1 MIFKLF
7 QFKCSKQSYRK
18 KLYDWCVFKRA
29 SLLLGMHGVP
39 ALWAR
44 LPPYLDQK
52 MSCLMLWT
60 QSDFK
65 NIAIT
70 AKIFKEICKTCQF
83 FIKFP
88 TNIGKI
94 ILFLAVMEAIPTIV
108 CDTLYTLGLH
118 DQIPS
123 WKIMDNKGRITVV
136 LHWEPEDVAAL
147 RSSSLP
153 AIAGPSR
160 QSSTC
165 STIASGGPRL
175 LGIHARSISQV
186 RSWDEFNWRNPVV

>member
-1 MIFKLF
+1 MYLLF
-7 QFKCSKQSYRK
+7 TYSI
-18 KLYDWCVFKRA
+18 YD
-29 SLLLGMHGVP
+29 
-39 ALWAR
+39 
-44 LPPYLDQK
+44 
-52 MSCLMLWT
+52 
-60 QSDFK
+60 
-65 NIAIT
+65 I
-70 AKIFKEICKTCQF
+70 
-83 FIKFP
+83 
-88 TNIGKI
+88 
-94 ILFLAVMEAIPTIV
+94 FLAVMEAIPTIV

-118 DQIPS
+118 DQTPS

-186 RSWDEFNWRNPVV
+186 RNCPKKYFSR

>member
-1 MIFKLF
+1 MRQNRITIFISLRRYP
-7 QFKCSKQSYRK
+7 FKQ
-18 KLYDWCVFKRA
+18 
-29 SLLLGMHGVP
+29 
-39 ALWAR
+39 
-44 LPPYLDQK
+44 
-52 MSCLMLWT
+52 
-60 QSDFK
+60 
-65 NIAIT
+65 N
-70 AKIFKEICKTCQF
+70 KTNKTF
-83 FIKFP
+83 
-88 TNIGKI
+88 
-94 ILFLAVMEAIPTIV
+94 LSFLAVMEAIPTIV

-118 DQIPS
+118 DQTPS

-186 RSWDEFNWRNPVV
+186 NTLLYLISVGYEIMVQRCS

>member
-1 MIFKLF
+1 M
-7 QFKCSKQSYRK
+7 
-18 KLYDWCVFKRA
+18 
-29 SLLLGMHGVP
+29 VP
-39 ALWAR
+39 
-44 LPPYLDQK
+44 
-52 MSCLMLWT
+52 S
-60 QSDFK
+60 
-65 NIAIT
+65 
-70 AKIFKEICKTCQF
+70 
-83 FIKFP
+83 
-88 TNIGKI
+88 
-94 ILFLAVMEAIPTIV
+94 FLAVMEAIPTIV

-186 RSWDEFNWRNPVV
+186 RF

>member
-1 MIFKLF
+1 MPFFHKISHK
-7 QFKCSKQSYRK
+7 YWK
-18 KLYDWCVFKRA
+18 KK
-29 SLLLGMHGVP
+29 
-39 ALWAR
+39 
-44 LPPYLDQK
+44 
-52 MSCLMLWT
+52 
-60 QSDFK
+60 
-65 NIAIT
+65 
-70 AKIFKEICKTCQF
+70 
-83 FIKFP
+83 
-88 TNIGKI
+88 

-186 RSWDEFNWRNPVV
+186 RFECEKSAELFFFNMSIHLKSVNHIT

>member
-1 MIFKLF
+1 ME
-7 QFKCSKQSYRK
+7 K
-18 KLYDWCVFKRA
+18 K
-29 SLLLGMHGVP
+29 
-39 ALWAR
+39 
-44 LPPYLDQK
+44 
-52 MSCLMLWT
+52 
-60 QSDFK
+60 
-65 NIAIT
+65 
-70 AKIFKEICKTCQF
+70 
-83 FIKFP
+83 
-88 TNIGKI
+88 

-186 RSWDEFNWRNPVV
+186 RFWDEFKVKKFQLPCLHLFSSPSPTMQNSNCGQENYWKPGVWLPGLEGQKMFVLISFHFQILHTKLGIFDFNHFLRSCFVI

>member
-1 MIFKLF
+1 ME
-7 QFKCSKQSYRK
+7 K
-18 KLYDWCVFKRA
+18 K
-29 SLLLGMHGVP
+29 
-39 ALWAR
+39 
-44 LPPYLDQK
+44 
-52 MSCLMLWT
+52 
-60 QSDFK
+60 
-65 NIAIT
+65 
-70 AKIFKEICKTCQF
+70 
-83 FIKFP
+83 
-88 TNIGKI
+88 

-186 RSWDEFNWRNPVV
+186 RFWDEFKVEKFQLPCLDSISSSSPSMKIQIVSGKITENLGFKSQLRKVKIFCSFFFSFSNSSHKTRNLWF

>member
-1 MIFKLF
+1 MYLLF
-7 QFKCSKQSYRK
+7 TYSI
-18 KLYDWCVFKRA
+18 YD
-29 SLLLGMHGVP
+29 
-39 ALWAR
+39 
-44 LPPYLDQK
+44 
-52 MSCLMLWT
+52 
-60 QSDFK
+60 
-65 NIAIT
+65 I
-70 AKIFKEICKTCQF
+70 
-83 FIKFP
+83 
-88 TNIGKI
+88 
-94 ILFLAVMEAIPTIV
+94 FLAVMEAIPTIV

-118 DQIPS
+118 DQTPS

-186 RSWDEFNWRNPVV
+186 RKFFFLIFMLFSQLL

>member
-1 MIFKLF
+1 ME
-7 QFKCSKQSYRK
+7 K
-18 KLYDWCVFKRA
+18 K
-29 SLLLGMHGVP
+29 
-39 ALWAR
+39 
-44 LPPYLDQK
+44 
-52 MSCLMLWT
+52 
-60 QSDFK
+60 
-65 NIAIT
+65 
-70 AKIFKEICKTCQF
+70 
-83 FIKFP
+83 
-88 TNIGKI
+88 

-147 RSSSLP
+147 RSSNLP

-175 LGIHARSISQV
+175 LGIHARLSSQV
-186 RSWDEFNWRNPVV
+186 RFLMNSTAEIWLCDLLSFYYDRQKYLTACCPSSMPLPIKPECVKLRSRQFQFADHYKRGKNYKTGKLITANLSQLTDKLVLRSNNSMWR

>member
-1 MIFKLF
+1 
-7 QFKCSKQSYRK
+7 
-18 KLYDWCVFKRA
+18 
-29 SLLLGMHGVP
+29 MHGCP
-39 ALWAR
+39 ALFVLFLVMNSGR
-44 LPPYLDQK
+44 FQKILQKLQKYL
-52 MSCLMLWT
+52 
-60 QSDFK
+60 
-65 NIAIT
+65 
-70 AKIFKEICKTCQF
+70 KICICKTCHF
-83 FIKFP
+83 SIKYP
-88 TNIGKI
+88 TNIGEKKSY
-94 ILFLAVMEAIPTIV
+94 FLAVMEAIPTIV

-186 RSWDEFNWRNPVV
+186 RF

>member
-1 MIFKLF
+1 MCLLYIFLF
-7 QFKCSKQSYRK
+7 
-18 KLYDWCVFKRA
+18 V
-29 SLLLGMHGVP
+29 
-39 ALWAR
+39 
-44 LPPYLDQK
+44 
-52 MSCLMLWT
+52 
-60 QSDFK
+60 
-65 NIAIT
+65 
-70 AKIFKEICKTCQF
+70 
-83 FIKFP
+83 
-88 TNIGKI
+88 
-94 ILFLAVMEAIPTIV
+94 LAVMEAIPTIV

-118 DQIPS
+118 DQTPS

-136 LHWEPEDVAAL
+136 LHGEPEDVAAL

-186 RSWDEFNWRNPVV
+186 RFFFFLFNKTFKDCLGQRLISKILATYIHLKISQKNPNIFFSFLLIF

>member
-1 MIFKLF
+1 ME
-7 QFKCSKQSYRK
+7 K
-18 KLYDWCVFKRA
+18 K
-29 SLLLGMHGVP
+29 
-39 ALWAR
+39 
-44 LPPYLDQK
+44 
-52 MSCLMLWT
+52 
-60 QSDFK
+60 
-65 NIAIT
+65 
-70 AKIFKEICKTCQF
+70 
-83 FIKFP
+83 
-88 TNIGKI
+88 

-186 RSWDEFNWRNPVV
+186 RFWDEFKVKKFQLPCLDLNSKQLRFHGAHPNVYTPTPWLTLLLLLGKSRVKQVKWNHLIQNEEKFVLVKEFLFHSTC